1 MQRRG
6 RDQVTAIDAVW
17 YGTSAAARL
26 ARAALAPAS
35 WIFRAGVYVNA
46 RRFESGAEA
55 VHASALPALSI
66 GNLTV
71 GGTGKT
77 PVAAWAAG
85 ALCAR
90 GASPAIV
97 MRGYG
102 DDETLVHARLNPDV
116 PVVIHS
122 DRVVGTVEAARIGA
136 DCVIL
141 DDAFQHRRI
150 ARVSDWV
157 LVSADRW
164 SDDLRLLPAG
174 PLREPVN
181 GLRRAD
187 VLVLTRK
194 DATYARA
201 ESIGEALITRFPRV
215 GLAICHLALG
225 DLVPATA
232 GPSRS
237 RSWLR
242 GRRVLATAAVGDP
255 TAFFSQLRGEGAEIR
270 PRAFSDHH
278 AFTAADVAELT
289 ALAEGLDGVVCTLKD
304 AVKLGPL
311 WPAAAAPL
319 WYVSQIA
326 VFERGSALLDRA
338 LDAVLAARHA
348 ASSTAGPAG
357 PSSPKNGHRSSTA
370 D

>member
-1 MQRRG
+1 MSSIER
-6 RDQVTAIDAVW
+6 VW
-17 YGTSAAARL
+17 YGTSTASRM

-35 WIFRAGVYVNA
+35 WVFRAGVFLNG
-46 RRFESGAEA
+46 RRFASGAS
-55 VHASALPALSI
+55 VHASALPALSV

-85 ALCAR
+85 VLRMR

-102 DDETLVHARLNPDV
+102 DDEPLVHARLNPDV
-116 PVVIHS
+116 PVVVNS
-122 DRVVGTVEAARIGA
+122 DRIRGSYEAYAAGA

-164 SDDLRLLPAG
+164 SGDLRLLPAG

-181 GLRRAD
+181 ALRRAD
-187 VLVLTRK
+187 ILVMTCKHATREK
-194 DATYARA
+194 AA
-201 ESIGEALITRFPRV
+201 SIGEELVKRFPNL
-215 GLAICHLALG
+215 GLAVCHLALG
-225 DLVPATA
+225 DLVSATSTA
-232 GPSRS
+232 
-237 RSWLR
+237 
-242 GRRVLATAAVGDP
+242 LAPLSAMREARMVGAAAVGDSA
-255 TAFFSQLRGEGAEIR
+255 AFFAQLRTEGADIL
-270 PRAFSDHH
+270 PRAFTDHH
-278 AFTAADVAELT
+278 DFTSADVAELA
-289 ALAEGLDGVVCTLKD
+289 ALAEDRDGVVCTLKD

-311 WPAAAAPL
+311 WPASAAPL

-338 LDAVLAARHA
+338 LDTVLAARRA

-370 D
+370 DR